1 MPATVRSVMT
11 SDAVSVR
18 VYTPYKQIVRIL
30 LDYGIS
36 AVPVV
41 DEAGHVLGVVS
52 QADLIEKEAAQ
63 ARSTSTAAH
72 RPVTWHS
79 RTSHTKAHAVSADT
93 LMTGPAITISPD
105 ADLNSAALLMSKHN
119 VKRLPVVD
127 GEGRLLGV
135 VSRGDLLVPYLRSD
149 IEIHDEILNRVLLS
163 EMCVDPHSIDVKI
176 ADGVVTLSGRMENEF
191 VARDTAARVRA
202 IDGVIEVVDYL
213 TPEPGED
220 QPQRLPFRTPVY

>member
-1 MPATVRSVMT
+1 MSATVRSVMT
-11 SDAVSVR
+11 SEAVSVR
-18 VYTPYKQIVRIL
+18 VYTPYKQIVRVL

-41 DEAGHVLGVVS
+41 DETGHVLGIVS

-63 ARSTSTAAH
+63 ARSTSPAH
-72 RPVTWHS
+72 RPATWHS
-79 RTSHTKAHAVSADT
+79 RASRTKAHAVSADT
-93 LMTGPAITISPD
+93 LMTGPAITIGPD
-105 ADLNSAALLMSKHN
+105 ADVNSAALLMSKHN

-127 GEGRLLGV
+127 AEGRLLGV
-135 VSRGDLLVPYLRSD
+135 VSRGDLLVPFLRSD
-149 IEIHDEILNRVLLS
+149 VEIHDEILNRVLLS

-191 VARDTAARVRA
+191 VTRDTAARVQT
-202 IDGVIEVVDYL
+202 IDGVIEVVDHL

>member
-1 MPATVRSVMT
+1 MSATVRSVMT
-11 SDAVSVR
+11 SEAVSVR
-18 VYTPYKQIVRIL
+18 VYTPYKQIVRVL

-41 DEAGHVLGVVS
+41 DETGHVLGIVS
-52 QADLIEKEAAQ
+52 QADLIEKEAAL
-63 ARSTSTAAH
+63 ARSTSAAH
-72 RPVTWHS
+72 RPATWHS
-79 RTSHTKAHAVSADT
+79 RASRTKAHAVSADT
-93 LMTGPAITISPD
+93 LMTGPAITIGPD
-105 ADLNSAALLMSKHN
+105 ADVNSAALLMSKHN

-127 GEGRLLGV
+127 AEGRLLGV
-135 VSRGDLLVPYLRSD
+135 VSRGDLLVPFLRSD
-149 IEIHDEILNRVLLS
+149 VEIHDEILNRVLLS

-191 VARDTAARVRA
+191 VARDTAARVQT
-202 IDGVIEVVDYL
+202 IDGVIEVVDHL

>member
-1 MPATVRSVMT
+1 MSATVRSVMT
-11 SDAVSVR
+11 SEPVSVR
-18 VYTPYKQIVRIL
+18 AYTPYKQIVRIL

-41 DEAGHVLGVVS
+41 DETGHVLGVVS

-63 ARSTSTAAH
+63 ARSASAAH

-79 RTSHTKAHAVSADT
+79 RTARAKAHAVSADT

-105 ADLNSAALLMSKHN
+105 ADLNAAALLMSKHN
-119 VKRLPVVD
+119 IKRLPVVD

-149 IEIHDEILNRVLLS
+149 VEIHDEILNRVLLS

-191 VARDTAARVRA
+191 VARDTAARVQA